1 MPKLTLLILLFTF
14 LLVSCAKY
22 KKVDSRKV
30 PQNAQERARKNVEEG
45 RGISVKGLLGK
56 NKGGAIF
63 EFSRSNPMW
72 RASLDTLNFLPLS
85 NVDYSGGI
93 IITDWYS
100 DSLEN
105 NDSIK
110 ITLQFLSNEIRSDSL
125 KISVYKKNC
134 NVNNACKVNLSQSK
148 IKEELLETILTKAA
162 QLQIADKTKK

>member
-56 NKGGAIF
+56 NKGGANF

-110 ITLQFLSNEIRSDSL
+110 ITLQFLSNEIRSDSI
-125 KISVYKKNC
+125 KISIFKKRC
-134 NVNNACKVNLSQSK
+134 NTNNICTVSKTKSK
-148 IKEELLETILTKAA
+148 IEEELKRSILTKAV
-162 QLQIADKTKK
+162 QLKKSKTKK